1 MANTTRGIPY
11 PDDYSD
17 AADVPATLQSLA
29 ATVDTLI
36 GSVDTKATNAGT
48 AAASAATAASN
59 AASAVAGHTHNGS
72 GSANIAMTAVTGL
85 SGALGGKADT
95 GHTHA
100 QYAAA
105 THTHSS
111 AELAAHTHADYSP
124 AAHTHLQAQSHGSA
138 DTDSS
143 TAAIHHTLGIGANQ
157 AAPGN
162 HVHSGY
168 ADTSHTHS
176 GYAATAHN
184 HDTAYA
190 TTGHTHNG
198 FATTSHNHDTAYATA
213 SHGHNG
219 FATTSH
225 GHTSLSELDISQ
237 TFVASSSGSNRAF
250 RVGSD
255 GRVYAYGID
264 GSTTDNAANVR
275 VGASA
280 QLLKSTSTIRV
291 KEEVIPLSNEIAG
304 VPYLKLARDT
314 ASVDPY
320 DVLLVSPAE
329 YKSLCPADDNHRSL
343 GFIAEDVAEKFPWAA
358 EWDDLGDPSAVRDRP
373 ILAALLCVVQ
383 DQQKRISA
391 LEAQL
396 GI

>member
-48 AAASAATAASN
+48 SAAAASTAAAN
-59 AASAVAGHTHNGS
+59 AASAVASHTHGGS
-72 GSANIAMTAVTGL
+72 GSTNISISAVTGL
-85 SGALGGKADT
+85 SSALSGKSET
-95 GHTHA
+95 SHTHS

-105 THTHSS
+105 THSHSS

-124 AAHTHLQAQSHGSA
+124 SSHTHTQAQSHGSA

-143 TAAIHHTLGIGANQ
+143 TAAIHHTLGIGSNQ

-176 GYAATAHN
+176 GYAGSSHTHTEYSTSGHTHNGYAATSHN

-190 TTGHTHNG
+190 TTGHTHSG
-198 FATTSHNHDTAYATA
+198 FATSSHTHSSFSTLDVSSTFNA
-213 SHGHNG
+213 S
-219 FATTSH
+219 
-225 GHTSLSELDISQ
+225 
-237 TFVASSSGSNRAF
+237 VSSGSTAF

-255 GRVYAYGID
+255 GRVYSYGVANN
-264 GSTTDNAANVR
+264 TTTNAANVR
-275 VGASA
+275 SGSSA
-280 QLLKSTSTIRV
+280 QLLISTSTLNV
-291 KEEVIPLSNEIAG
+291 KDQITPVSGQLED
-304 VPYLKLARDT
+304 VPYIKLSRDD
-314 ASVDPY
+314 AYVDPY
-320 DVLLVSPAE
+320 DVLLVSPVE
-329 YKSLCPADDNHRSL
+329 FRSLCPADENQRL
-343 GFIAEDVAEKFPWAA
+343 FGFIAEDVASKFPWAA
-358 EWDDLGDPSAVRDRP
+358 EYNEDGDPHGVNDRAL
-373 ILAALLCVVQ
+373 IAALLCVVQ
-383 DQQKRISA
+383 DQQARIAA
-391 LEAQL
+391 LEATL
-396 GI
+396 TP

>member
-111 AELAAHTHADYSP
+111 AELAAHTHSEYS
-124 AAHTHLQAQSHGSA
+124 AATHTHLQAQSHGSA

-168 ADTSHTHS
+168 ADSSHTHS
-176 GYAATAHN
+176 GYAGAAHT
-184 HDTAYA
+184 HTDYS
-190 TTGHTHNG
+190 TTGHTHSG
-198 FATTSHNHDTAYATA
+198 FATTSHNHDSAYATTGH
-213 SHGHNG
+213 SHTFTNLSL
-219 FATTSH
+219 TT
-225 GHTSLSELDISQ
+225 LSVSGGAVDFPGVYNNNTTGLDNVGI
-237 TFVASSSGSNRAF
+237 TTAGRLRRLSSSQEIKY
-250 RVGSD
+250 D
-255 GRVYAYGID
+255 I
-264 GSTTDNAANVR
+264 AAV
-275 VGASA
+275 S
-280 QLLKSTSTIRV
+280 
-291 KEEVIPLSNEIAG
+291 G
-304 VPYLKLARDT
+304 VLDS
-314 ASVDPY
+314 SVDPERQTPVVTIDPL
-320 DVLLVSPAE
+320 DVLDVAVAE
-329 YKSLCPADDNHRSL
+329 FSLIDEGRPTSRRLLGFVADD
-343 GFIAEDVAEKFPWAA
+343 VAVKFPVAA
-358 EWDDLGDPSAVRDRP
+358 TTGFGGQPSGVLDTP
-373 ILAALLCVVQ
+373 IVAALLAIVK
-383 DQQKRISA
+383 QQQNTITDLTSRVTA
-391 LEAQL
+391 LEEATQP
-396 GI
+396 

>member
-48 AAASAATAASN
+48 AAQSAATSASN
-59 AASAVAGHTHNGS
+59 AASAVANHTHNGS
-72 GSANIAMTAVTGL
+72 GSANIALTAVTGL
-85 SGALGGKADT
+85 SGALSGKADA

-100 QYAAA
+100 IYAAA

-124 AAHTHLQAQSHGSA
+124 SGHTHTQAQSHGSA

-143 TAAIHHTLGIGANQ
+143 TAAIHHTLGIGSNQ

-176 GYAATAHN
+176 GYAGSSHTHTEYSTSGHTHNGYAATSHN

-190 TTGHTHNG
+190 TTGHTHDG
-198 FATTSHNHDTAYATA
+198 FATTSHSHTFTSLNLNSITVSTATA
-213 SHGHNG
+213 DFPGVYSNN
-219 FATTSH
+219 TT
-225 GHTSLSELDISQ
+225 GLDNVGITNVGRLRRLSSSQDIKYDIAAVTGLLDIAVDPERQ
-237 TFVASSSGSNRAF
+237 TPVVTIDPQDVLDVAVAEFSLID
-250 RVGSD
+250 D
-255 GRVYAYGID
+255 GRP
-264 GSTTDNAANVR
+264 TER
-275 VGASA
+275 R
-280 QLLKSTSTIRV
+280 L
-291 KEEVIPLSNEIAG
+291 
-304 VPYLKLARDT
+304 
-314 ASVDPY
+314 
-320 DVLLVSPAE
+320 
-329 YKSLCPADDNHRSL
+329 L
-343 GFIAEDVAEKFPWAA
+343 GFIADDVAAKFPVAA
-358 EWDDLGDPSAVRDRP
+358 TRDEQGKPSGVLDTP
-373 ILAALLCVVQ
+373 IVAALLAIVK
-383 DQQKRISA
+383 DQQRAIADLTSRVTA
-391 LEAQL
+391 LEEATQP
-396 GI
+396 